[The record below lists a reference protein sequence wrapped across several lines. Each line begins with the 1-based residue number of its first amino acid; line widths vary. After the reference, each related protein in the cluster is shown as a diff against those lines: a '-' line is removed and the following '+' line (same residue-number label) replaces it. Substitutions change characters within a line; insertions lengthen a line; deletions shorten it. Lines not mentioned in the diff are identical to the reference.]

1 MVRESVYM
9 QMVLVLMHT
18 WCTHLTLVL
27 MHYMACTMAKN
38 LFTFFYMSSLLR
50 DNTMARIYMGVAR

>member
-18 WCTHLTLVL
+18 WCTHLALVL
-27 MHYMACTMAKN
+27 THYMACTMAKN
-38 LFTFFYMSSLLR
+38 LFTFFYISQAYYVTIQWLEY
-50 DNTMARIYMGVAR
+50 TWE